1 MEKARPGLGPREI
14 EKDDFERY
22 RVRYPGRR
30 KRNHT
35 WKYKLET
42 FARLFGW
49 RPALI
54 QGERTLNWDQLNRA
68 CNRIAQGLQALGIRK
83 GDRVAI
89 AGFNSIEWMEA
100 YLAASKLGAVPV
112 NVNPRFVMDE
122 IRYILEDSDARVLF
136 VEEPYATE
144 AMEAAQ
150 GLPFMEKVIVY
161 GVGSP
166 PSRVPQGALALQEV
180 MSADESDP
188 KVEVYNDDFCFLMYT
203 GGTTGYPKGT
213 VWDGEQRVR
222 GLDLMLLNNLLPI
235 VERLPELSEGNLRGI
250 ASLFSSNP
258 KTVDRITRILSSE
271 RTRRLMRTDAFKRAF
286 FEFFR
291 LTTGNPYALKVVGA
305 AQKEGIRFLCA
316 APLFHGAGYEGAF
329 TYMGGVA
336 ATIVFLPTPHP
347 FIAREFWETVERQK
361 VHTAVIVG
369 DAFALPL
376 VEELRRVEAEGR
388 RYDLSGLWALV
399 SSGVRFSPHLKK
411 EILMRAPNC
420 VIVDSMGLS
429 ESSGA
434 FATLALSSEKEIKP
448 AGAAL
453 RRSISPG
460 KDLFPCRV
468 YSRELGRDVIP
479 GSGEVGEFLYGG
491 YMTLGYWKCPRKTS
505 EDFRVLDGKR
515 WFFSGDEGVVDE
527 EGRFRLIGRGGDYL
541 INTGGEKVYSEE
553 VEEAIKTHPSVFDAA
568 VLGMPDPRWGEVVT
582 ALVELRQGKSATAE
596 EIKEHCRKRLAAYK
610 CPKHVFFVEKVPR
623 AASGKIDRFLA
634 QDMLSRMKESIA
646 RDS

>member
-1 MEKARPGLGPREI
+1 MEKTRTGLGPREI
-14 EKDDFERY
+14 ERDDFERY

-30 KRNHT
+30 KRHHT

-42 FARLFGW
+42 FARLFGD

-54 QGERTLNWDQLNRA
+54 QGDRILNWDQLNRA
-68 CNRIAQGLQALGIRK
+68 CNRIAHGLESLGIRK

-112 NVNPRFVMDE
+112 NVNPRFVVDE
-122 IRYILEDSDARVLF
+122 IRYILEDSDARVLL
-136 VEEPYATE
+136 VEEPYAREATE
-144 AMEAAQ
+144 AARD
-150 GLPFMEKVIVY
+150 LPYLKKVIIY
-161 GVGSP
+161 AVGTSP
-166 PSRVPQGALALQEV
+166 SQLPPGALSLDEV
-180 MSADESDP
+180 ITPDESNPRVD
-188 KVEVYNDDFCFLMYT
+188 VYNDDFCFLMYT

-258 KTVDRITRILSSE
+258 KTVDRITRILSSDT
-271 RTRRLMRTDAFKRAF
+271 TRRFMRTNAFKRAF
-286 FEFFR
+286 FEFFK
-291 LTTGNPYALKVVGA
+291 LTTGNPYALKMVGA
-305 AQKEGIRFLCA
+305 AQKEGVRFLCA

-347 FIAREFWETVERQK
+347 FVAREFWETVERHR

-376 VEELRRVEAEGR
+376 VEELHRAEAEGR
-388 RYDLSGLWALV
+388 SYDLSGLWALV
-399 SSGVRFSPHLKK
+399 SSGVRFSPHLKR
-411 EILMRAPNC
+411 EILQRAPNC
-420 VIVDSMGLS
+420 IIVDSMGLS

-448 AGAAL
+448 AGASL
-453 RRSISPG
+453 RRSLSPG
-460 KDLFPCRV
+460 ADLFPCRV

-491 YMTLGYWKCPRKTS
+491 YMALGYWKCPGKTS
-505 EDFRVLDGKR
+505 EDFRVLDGRR
-515 WFFSGDEGVVDE
+515 WFFSGDEGIVEAD
-527 EGRFRLIGRGGDYL
+527 GRFRLIGRGGNYL

-553 VEEAIKTHPSVFDAA
+553 VEEVIKTHPAVYDAA
-568 VLGMPDPRWGEVVT
+568 VVGTPDPRWGEVVT
-582 ALVELRQGKSATAE
+582 ALVELREGKTASPE
-596 EIKEHCRKRLAAYK
+596 EIKRHCREHLAAYK

-634 QDMLSRMKESIA
+634 REMLSRMKGSVPG
-646 RDS
+646 S

>member
-1 MEKARPGLGPREI
+1 MEKTRKSLGPREI
-14 EKDDFERY
+14 ERDDFERY
-22 RVRYPGRR
+22 RMRYPGPR
-30 KRNHT
+30 KSDHT
-35 WKYKLET
+35 WKYKLEA
-42 FARLFGW
+42 FARLFGH

-54 QGERTLNWDQLNRA
+54 QGERILDWDQLNRV
-68 CNRIAQGLQALGIRK
+68 CNRIAHGLEGLGIRK

-89 AGFNSIEWMEA
+89 AGFNSIEWMEI
-100 YLAASKLGAVPV
+100 YLATSKLGAVPV
-112 NVNPRFVMDE
+112 NVNPRFVVDE

-136 VEEPYATE
+136 VEEPFSGE
-144 AMEAAQ
+144 ASEAAR
-150 GLPFMEKVIVY
+150 GLPYLERVVVY
-161 GVGSP
+161 GVGASP
-166 PSRVPQGALALQEV
+166 SQLPPGAISLDEI
-180 MSADESDP
+180 MTADESNP
-188 KVEVYNDDFCFLMYT
+188 RVEVYNDDFCFLMYT

-235 VERLPELSEGNLRGI
+235 VEKLPELSEGNLRGI

-258 KTVDRITRILSSE
+258 RAVDRITRILSSE

-291 LTTGNPYALKVVGA
+291 LTTGNPYALKVIGS
-305 AQKEGIRFLCA
+305 AQKEGVRFLCA

-347 FIAREFWETVERQK
+347 FVPREFWETVERHR

-376 VEELRRVEAEGR
+376 VEELKKAESRGKK
-388 RYDLSGLWALV
+388 YDLSGLWALV

-411 EILMRAPNC
+411 EILRRAPNC
-420 VIVDSMGLS
+420 IIVDSMGLS

-448 AGAAL
+448 AGAPL
-453 RRSISPG
+453 RRSVSTG

-468 YSRELGRDVIP
+468 YSKELGRDVIP

-491 YMTLGYWKCPRKTS
+491 YMALGYWKCPRKTS
-505 EDFRVLDGKR
+505 EDFRLLDGQR
-515 WFFSGDEGVVDE
+515 WFFSGDEGVVDA
-527 EGRFRLIGRGGDYL
+527 EGHFRLIGRGGDYL

-553 VEEAIKTHPSVFDAA
+553 VEEVIKAHPAVFDAA
-568 VLGMPDPRWGEVVT
+568 VVGMPDPRWGEVVT
-582 ALVELRQGKSATAE
+582 ALVELREGNTASAE
-596 EIKEHCRKRLAAYK
+596 EIKEHCRKSLADYK
-610 CPKHVFFVEKVPR
+610 CPKHVFFVDKVPR
-623 AASGKIDRFLA
+623 AASGKIDRLLA
-634 QDMLSRMKESIA
+634 HEMLERMKGNVPGY
-646 RDS
+646 